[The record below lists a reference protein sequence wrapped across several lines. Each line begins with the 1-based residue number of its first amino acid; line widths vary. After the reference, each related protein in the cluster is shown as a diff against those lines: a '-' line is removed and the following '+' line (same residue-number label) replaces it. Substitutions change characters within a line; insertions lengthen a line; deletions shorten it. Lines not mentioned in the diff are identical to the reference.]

1 MVAGPAAVKPKTPWL
16 LPSMRPCVRGSC
28 GFRGGFFWGRV
39 VYMIHTDTDIF
50 VLAFQ
55 VEPQLEG
62 TFISSAEPIQSLQ
75 PCAEVMVVISSTRHP
90 PTVVALPRR
99 VAW

>member
-1 MVAGPAAVKPKTPWL
+1 MVSGPAAVKPKTPWL
-16 LPSMRPCVRGSC
+16 LPSMLPWVRGS
-28 GFRGGFFWGRV
+28 FSGGFFGGRV
-39 VYMIHTDTDIF
+39 VYMIHTDTDISSWHF
-50 VLAFQ
+50 RLV
-55 VEPQLEG
+55 QLEG
-62 TFISSAEPIQSLQ
+62 TFISSAEPIQSLR